1 MTASVASSW
10 ERRAALVLWPL
21 AVGTLVHAV
30 IAAATGP
37 ARDLAILWR
46 SAASLVGGGPLYD
59 PAREFIYPP
68 LAGWLLAPLG
78 LLPFRG
84 AVVVV
89 VLTSAAALVAALLLT
104 VRLVGGRPGSAV
116 TAGALLLL
124 ATSRPVTGLL
134 GQGNVDLVLVLAE
147 VGVIALL
154 LRRRDAA
161 AGALLG
167 LVCAVKPTLAPVLL
181 ALLLLG
187 RLRALLAA
195 GVTGAAASALGL
207 LAVPDRAVF
216 WTDVLPLL
224 AGGNRE
230 VLDRYD
236 RSLDGAAERFGVPP
250 GVALVLRAA
259 AVATACW
266 VVWRRRRHPQAPLEA
281 VPLLML
287 ATLVASS
294 FTWANYSAYLL
305 PLLATVG
312 QRDSLV
318 RCWPAWAGAYLFATR
333 DPWSVEALP
342 EGPAAALGF
351 LPLWGWLLLL
361 GACAVAAARPPDPA
375 PPTPAHPT
383 TTLPEGEHRA
393 PTDGHHGGPQ
403 HDAQRLGPHR
413 PDHRAPAGGP
423 QRRGGRR
430 SRPGPP

>member
-1 MTASVASSW
+1 MTAPVASPW
-10 ERRAALVLWPL
+10 DRRAATVLWPL
-21 AVGTLVHAV
+21 AVGALAHAV
-30 IAAATGP
+30 LAAATGP

-59 PAREFIYPP
+59 EGREFIYPP
-68 LAGWLLAPLG
+68 LAGWLLAPLS
-78 LLPFRG
+78 LLPFRA

-124 ATSRPVTGLL
+124 AGSRPVTGLL
-134 GQGNVDLVLVLAE
+134 DQGNVDLVLVLAE
-147 VGVIALL
+147 VCVIALL

-167 LVCAVKPTLAPVLL
+167 LVCAVKPTLAPVVL

-187 RLRALLAA
+187 RFRALAATAATGALASAA
-195 GVTGAAASALGL
+195 GLLG
-207 LAVPDRAVF
+207 VPDRTVF

-236 RSLDGAAERFGVPP
+236 RSLDGAADRFGLPP
-250 GVALVLRAA
+250 LLTLLLRAA
-259 AVATACW
+259 VLATACW
-266 VVWRRRRHPQAPLEA
+266 VVWRRRDRPQAPLEA

-305 PLLATVG
+305 PLLATAG
-312 QRDSLV
+312 RRDSLV
-318 RCWPAWAGAYLFATR
+318 RGWPAWAGVYLFATR
-333 DPWSVEALP
+333 DPWSVQGLPDGLAGVLALW
-342 EGPAAALGF
+342 
-351 LPLWGWLLLL
+351 PLWGWLLLL
-361 GACAVAAARPPDPA
+361 GTCAVVAARPADPA
-375 PPTPAHPT
+375 PPTPTRPT
-383 TTLPEGEHRA
+383 TTLPAGGDRT
-393 PTDGHHGGPQ
+393 PTDGPHDRRH
-403 HDAQRLGPHR
+403 HDAQRSGPHH
-413 PDHRAPAGGP
+413 PDRRAPARGR
-423 QRRGGRR
+423 QRRRGGR
-430 SRPGPP
+430 SRPQV